1 KTETLRL
8 LPTFSK
14 YFSNMYKK
22 HIINYVSTGSNYI
35 LNQRNVFF
43 KKTVYEFKSLYYSL
57 FKNYIPPDTD
67 IEIYLKL
74 IVDLFPTNLQFKYS
88 LQQTKDINKPII
100 PITKVGNKN
109 ILFKTLL
116 YRRSIFQYINN
127 NAQFPT
133 KFFIDNNYLSIGN
146 IGIIERLYNS
156 TSKNIHR

>member
-1 KTETLRL
+1 
-8 LPTFSK
+8 S
-14 YFSNMYKK
+14 
-22 HIINYVSTGSNYI
+22 
-35 LNQRNVFF
+35 
-43 KKTVYEFKSLYYSL
+43 
-57 FKNYIPPDTD
+57 
-67 IEIYLKL
+67 

-127 NAQFPT
+127 NAQFST

-156 TSKNIHR
+156 TSKNIHRYLGCVPYTSGKCLQESQNVFLEIIPI